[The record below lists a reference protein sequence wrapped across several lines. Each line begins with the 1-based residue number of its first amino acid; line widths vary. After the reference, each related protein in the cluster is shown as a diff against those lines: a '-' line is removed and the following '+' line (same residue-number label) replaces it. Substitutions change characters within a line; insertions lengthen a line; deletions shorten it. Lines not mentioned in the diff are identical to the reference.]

1 MVKET
6 KLYDALGVSS
16 SASQDDI
23 RKAYR
28 KGALKWHP
36 DKNKDNPQAAEKF
49 KELSQAYE
57 ILSDPEKRKTYD
69 QFGLEF
75 ILRGGAPPPEG
86 AEGFADG
93 GNPFAGAGGGGFNFG
108 GMPGGG
114 AKTFH
119 FSTGPGGGMGGSG
132 FQFSNADNI
141 FAEFMRSSGGA
152 RGGMDDDDD
161 FGFSPF
167 GGMPGGF
174 PSGGRPSAKRSATGS
189 RFNDRR
195 PQTPEVTVVEKPLPV
210 TLEELFNGTTKK
222 MKIKRKTYDPAT
234 GKQSTQDR
242 ILEVPIKKG
251 LKAGSKIK
259 FSDVGDQVEGGTQD
273 LHFIVSEKEH
283 PLFKRE
289 GDDIHHKVDIDLKEA
304 LTGWRRTVQTID
316 GKQVAVGG
324 SGPTPP
330 TYTDRFPG
338 LGMPK
343 SKKPQERGDFVV
355 GVNIKFPTSLTTD
368 QKNKLKEIL

>member
-1 MVKET
+1 M
-6 KLYDALGVSS
+6 
-16 SASQDDI
+16 
-23 RKAYR
+23 AYSLTFR
-28 KGALKWHP
+28 P
-36 DKNKDNPQAAEKF
+36 S
-49 KELSQAYE
+49 ELSQAYE

-86 AEGFADG
+86 AEGFADA

-273 LHFIVSEKEH
+273 LHFIVSEVSRIHGVSDDVIANKFHRKSTPCSSAKATISTTKSTSISRRLSPAGDE
-283 PLFKRE
+283 PFKLSTASKWQWEDQARP
-289 GDDIHHKVDIDLKEA
+289 HQRTRTA
-304 LTGWRRTVQTID
+304 SQAWACPRARSRRS
-316 GKQVAVGG
+316 AVTL
-324 SGPTPP
+324 S
-330 TYTDRFPG
+330 
-338 LGMPK
+338 
-343 SKKPQERGDFVV
+343 SAS
-355 GVNIKFPTSLTTD
+355 TSSS
-368 QKNKLKEIL
+368 QPA